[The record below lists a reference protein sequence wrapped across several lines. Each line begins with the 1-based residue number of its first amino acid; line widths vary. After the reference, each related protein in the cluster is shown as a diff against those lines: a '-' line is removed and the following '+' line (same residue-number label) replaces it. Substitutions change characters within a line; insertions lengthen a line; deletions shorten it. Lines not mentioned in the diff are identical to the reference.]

1 MNYDALFSNGPASLS
16 KSSLG
21 GIQNDIFFS
30 VMKVIHRQ
38 PQPAPAPQSDNKVA
52 RVACVCRI
60 SELMPL
66 VRQMHE
72 DARARYQASLGE
84 ERQQAA

>member
-38 PQPAPAPQSDNKVA
+38 PQPVPAAQSDKVA

-66 VRQMHE
+66 VRQMHD

-84 ERQQAA
+84 QRQQAA